1 MLEQQARAAHEEA
14 ARLKEEIKR
23 EMARRGVAVVATRH
37 LVALYRVTEQRRLDV
52 DRLPREIRDDGRYW
66 KVLTVETLTIKEAND
81 G

>member
-23 EMARRGVAVVATRH
+23 EMARRGVSVVATGH

-52 DRLPREIRDDGRYW
+52 GRLPREIRDDGRYW
-66 KVLTVETLTIKEAND
+66 KVLTVETLAIKEAND